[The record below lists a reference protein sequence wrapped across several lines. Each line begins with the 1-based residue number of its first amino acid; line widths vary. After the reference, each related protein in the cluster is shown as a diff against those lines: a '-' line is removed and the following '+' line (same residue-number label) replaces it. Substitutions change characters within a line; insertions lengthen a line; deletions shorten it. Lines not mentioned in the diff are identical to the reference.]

1 MPAEAQPKVES
12 QQEAES
18 KMVDLPSDGPAV
30 DVELP
35 KNSTKIVNPDSE
47 SEAVPSQEV
56 NANST
61 ASTEEMDDY
70 GKKVQSRIDK
80 LTKKLREA
88 ERREQAAIEFAQ
100 GVQQKTKTL
109 QTRANTLDSGY
120 INEFASR
127 VEAETA
133 EAKKALKAAVELG
146 DSDAQVEAQQKLA
159 RLAIES
165 ERVKSTQAQRE
176 RLKKEMEARGVNPNQ
191 PQMPNPQQMQP
202 PAAPPP
208 PPDPKAEAW
217 AEKNKWFG
225 EDEPMTL
232 TSFSIH
238 RKLMEEGYDP
248 SSDDYYTEID
258 KRMKD
263 TFPHKFEQTSS
274 EKLTPSQAV
283 ASVNR
288 GAPVQ
293 PRKGT
298 VRLTPSQV
306 AIAKKL
312 GVPLSEYAKYV
323 KE

>member
-1 MPAEAQPKVES
+1 MPAETTIQTQADADE
-12 QQEAES
+12 
-18 KMVDLPSDGPAV
+18 KMVNLPSEGAGV
-30 DVELP
+30 DVEVKDAP
-35 KNSTKIVNPDSE
+35 AIVNSE
-47 SEAVPSQEV
+47 TDETIDVEEKPVKEAVASETEV
-56 NANST
+56 
-61 ASTEEMDDY
+61 EDY

-80 LTKKLREA
+80 LTKKLRES
-88 ERREQAAIEFAQ
+88 ERREAAAIEYAQ
-100 GVQQKTKTL
+100 GVQGDASKL
-109 QTRANTLDSGY
+109 RNRARRLDAGY
-120 INEFASR
+120 VGEFATR
-127 VEAETA
+127 VEAETN

-176 RLKKEMEARGVNPNQ
+176 RLKKEMVARGVNPNQ
-191 PQMPNPQQMQP
+191 PQMPQYPQYPQQP
-202 PAAPPP
+202 PPPP
-208 PPDPKAEAW
+208 PPDPKAESW

-238 RKLMEEGYDP
+238 RKLVEEGLDP
-248 SSDDYYTEID
+248 SSDEYYNEID

-263 TFPHKFEQTSS
+263 TFPHRFDKVSPT
-274 EKLTPSQAV
+274 QAV
-283 ASVNR
+283 SSVNR
-288 GAPVQ
+288 TGGPGR
-293 PRKGT
+293 RKGT

-306 AIAKKL
+306 AISKKL

>member
-1 MPAEAQPKVES
+1 MPAETQTKVEPQS
-12 QQEAES
+12 EADA
-18 KMVDLPSDGPAV
+18 KMVDLPSEGAHI

-35 KNSTKIVNPDSE
+35 KQTEKRVNPDSE
-47 SEAVPSQEV
+47 VEV
-56 NANST
+56 VETEVVTDTQT

-80 LTKKLREA
+80 LTKKLRES
-88 ERREQAAIEFAQ
+88 ERREQAAIEYAK
-100 GVQQKTKTL
+100 GVQTDAQKMRYK
-109 QTRANTLDSGY
+109 AKSLDTGY
-120 INEFASR
+120 INEFAGR

-133 EAKKALKAAVELG
+133 EAKKALKAAVELA

-191 PQMPNPQQMQP
+191 PQMPSQPQYQQAP
-202 PAAPPP
+202 PPPP
-208 PPDPKAEAW
+208 PPDPKAESW
-217 AEKNKWFG
+217 ADKNKWFG

-238 RKLMEEGYDP
+238 RKLMEEGFDP
-248 SSDDYYTEID
+248 TSDMYYNEID

-263 TFPHKFEQTSS
+263 TFPHKFEQVSPT
-274 EKLTPSQAV
+274 QMV
-283 ASVNR
+283 ASANR
-288 GAPVQ
+288 GGPIKG
-293 PRKGT
+293 RRGT

-306 AIAKKL
+306 AISKKL

>member
-1 MPAEAQPKVES
+1 MPAEEATRVEPQS
-12 QQEAES
+12 EADA
-18 KMVDLPSDGPAV
+18 KMVDLPSDGPSV

-35 KNSTKIVNPDSE
+35 KKTEKIINPDPE
-47 SEAVPSQEV
+47 PEAVETEV
-56 NANST
+56 KVEPEKET
-61 ASTEEMDDY
+61 ASSEEMDDY

-80 LTKKLREA
+80 LTKRLRES
-88 ERREQAAIEFAQ
+88 ERREQAAIEYAQ
-100 GVQQKTKTL
+100 GVQNTAQKMRDK
-109 QTRANTLDSGY
+109 AKSLDSGY
-120 INEFASR
+120 INEFAGR
-127 VEAETA
+127 VDAETA

-191 PQMPNPQQMQP
+191 PQMPNPQQYPQP
-202 PAAPPP
+202 APPP
-208 PPDPKAEAW
+208 PPDPKAEDW

-225 EDEPMTL
+225 QDEPMTL

-238 RKLMEEGYDP
+238 RKLMEEGFDP
-248 SSDDYYTEID
+248 SSDMYYNEID

-263 TFPHKFEQTSS
+263 TFPHKFEQASPTQ
-274 EKLTPSQAV
+274 TV
-283 ASVNR
+283 ASANR
-288 GAPVQ
+288 GGPIKG
-293 PRKGT
+293 RKGT

-306 AIAKKL
+306 AISKKL